1 VSDYADWTES
11 IELLGSEIMVPT
23 DCQGATI
30 MVPFDIQGATIMM
43 PMDIQGQTVDLKVNI
58 VAQTI
63 GNIGIDIKAQTV
75 GNISVN
81 IAASAVTLNVNIAAS
96 AVTMNVNIAASAV
109 TLNVN
114 IAASAVTMNVNIAA
128 SAVTMNVNISAS
140 AVTINMDIKAQSV
153 AVKYQ
158 AEWSVQQGQQKFFR
172 AFGLNKA
179 AGGGALADY
188 TVTTGKILYI
198 THFSGSIHGS
208 SSADGDK
215 DQICH
220 ISIGNLTA
228 DVTFAEIGGH
238 GGGGMVLQTP
248 VKVPAGQVFRCL
260 IYNMSNHTC
269 NVYMTA
275 GGYEL

>member
-1 VSDYADWTES
+1 MSDYADWTES

-81 IAASAVTLNVNIAAS
+81 IAASAVTL
-96 AVTMNVNIAASAV
+96 
-109 TLNVN
+109 
-114 IAASAVTMNVNIAA
+114 NVNIAA